1 MLNSTFR
8 NTNRQTDRQ
17 KTEVK
22 HIIPNMLCI
31 WLHVRVCF
39 EAKLS
44 TDAHFYQHVCTWA
57 RIQPSSIYNSWRDLV
72 PSLRDELSKF
82 KSWPNYIRLHFAPS
96 NLCFQKSRAC
106 GFNTHTHRNHQV
118 LEQMAWFKL
127 NFVDFALIFC
137 CAGIIVSFKS
147 VYPSIILC
155 PFAQTKPLAYRWI
168 CAWKYKSTI
177 LSDQTSVTKSL
188 LFSYTVTN

>member
-1 MLNSTFR
+1 MHLITCESLFWSHAVHRRT
-8 NTNRQTDRQ
+8 
-17 KTEVK
+17 
-22 HIIPNMLCI
+22 PLSA
-31 WLHVRVCF
+31 RV
-39 EAKLS
+39 
-44 TDAHFYQHVCTWA
+44 HTWA

-106 GFNTHTHRNHQV
+106 GFNTHTHTHRNHQV

-137 CAGIIVSFKS
+137 CAGIIVSLKS
-147 VYPSIILC
+147 VYPSIIFC

-168 CAWKYKSTI
+168 CAWKYK
-177 LSDQTSVTKSL
+177 
-188 LFSYTVTN
+188 